1 MGEIEF
7 RKLFE
12 GVPAACLVMR
22 PDLEVVAVTE
32 EYVRVAGRSREALVG
47 RSVLDV
53 VARLP
58 LGGEGASNELR
69 ASIERVLASRAPDE
83 MTVRAAS
90 DGDPDARRWRPVNSP
105 VLGEDG
111 AVAYVVHRVDDVTR
125 VAQVEQQSAE
135 HERRAAV
142 LEEQVE
148 RMAVALLD
156 RSSELAEIN
165 REMRGANDELNHL
178 YEKTRELD
186 RLKTQ
191 FFANVSHELRTP
203 LTLILGPVDRM
214 LAAGSVDARWQRD
227 LKSVAR
233 NARTLL
239 CHVNDLL
246 DLTKIEAGR
255 MGLALAQ
262 VDLAR
267 VVRVVAA
274 HFESHADERG
284 ISLTVDAPEGLTA
297 IVDGEK
303 VQRVL
308 LNLLSNALRFTP
320 DGGRV
325 RCAARGDHERV
336 VIEVAD
342 DGPGVPPD
350 QRGVVFERFRQLEGG
365 DTRRRGGTGLGL
377 AIVREIVELH
387 GGEVS
392 VDQAPEGGARFIVS
406 LPRGDVE
413 ASELRV
419 ETPRLDVDSVLPLD
433 RERAAPTSLG
443 PCGDP
448 SLPRVLIA
456 EDNPEMNRF
465 LRESLADGWRV
476 EAVFDGREGIDRAAA
491 NPPDLIVTDMM
502 MPLVSGEELVR
513 TLRANPAL
521 DSTPI
526 VVLTA
531 RSDEA
536 LRLRALRSG
545 AQDFITKPFSVEE
558 LRARLGN
565 LLSMKRAE
573 ERVRRLGESLAE
585 RNRALEAL
593 TAELKASNSE
603 LEAFSFSVAHDL
615 RAPLR
620 SIVGFS
626 AAVLEDCGDALGDE
640 GRADLGRVRSA
651 ATRMEALIDD
661 LLALSRVSREGLQRE
676 RVDLS
681 REARAIV
688 ARLRESDP
696 SRVTELE
703 ITPGLVVDGD
713 PRWLRVALENLL
725 NNAWKF
731 SARRS
736 ITRVEVGCTAD
747 GAYFV
752 RDHGAGFDM
761 AYADRL
767 FRPFQRLH
775 AGREFEGT
783 GVGLATVLRIVTRH
797 GGRIWA
803 ESAVGEGATFFFTLA
818 RASGDATSETG
829 AHPRAVVS

>member
-7 RKLFE
+7 RRLFQA
-12 GVPAACLVMR
+12 VPAACLALS
-22 PDLEVVAVTE
+22 PDLVVVAVTD
-32 EYVRVAGRSREALVG
+32 EYLRLAGRPREAIVG
-47 RSVLDV
+47 RSILDV
-53 VARLP
+53 IERVP
-58 LGGEGASNELR
+58 MGGDGASRELR
-69 ASIERVLASRAPDE
+69 ASIERALATRAPDE
-83 MTVRAAS
+83 MPARTAP
-90 DGDPDARRWRPVNSP
+90 DGDSRARVWRPVNAP
-105 VLGEDG
+105 VYADDG
-111 AVAYVVHRVDDVTR
+111 SLAYLVHRVEDVTR
-125 VAQVEQQSAE
+125 LVEAE
-135 HERRAAV
+135 QRSDVSQRRAST
-142 LEEQVE
+142 LQEQVE
-148 RMAVALLD
+148 RMAVELLD
-156 RSSELAEIN
+156 RSGELAEIN
-165 REMRGANDELNHL
+165 REMSLANDELNQL

-203 LTLILGPVDRM
+203 LTMILGPVDRM
-214 LAAGSVDARWQRD
+214 LSAGSVDPRWQRD

-284 ISLTVDAPEGLTA
+284 IALSVDAPEAFLA
-297 IVDGEK
+297 VVDGEK

-308 LNLLSNALRFTP
+308 LNLVSNALRFTP

-325 RCAARGDHERV
+325 RCAVKGDPERAF
-336 VIEVAD
+336 IEVSD
-342 DGPGVPPD
+342 NGPGVPPD

-365 DTRRRGGTGLGL
+365 DARRRGGTGLGL

-387 GGEVS
+387 GGEVA
-392 VDQAPEGGARFIVS
+392 VDQSPEGGARFTVT
-406 LPRGDVE
+406 LPRGDVG
-413 ASELRV
+413 ASGLRV
-419 ETPRLDVDSVLPLD
+419 ETPGLDRDSVVPLD
-433 RERAAPTSLG
+433 RDRPTPVSWG

-448 SLPRVLIA
+448 TLPRVLIA

-465 LRESLADGWRV
+465 LRESLSDAWCV
-476 EAVFDGREGIDRAAA
+476 EAVFDGREGIARAVAS
-491 NPPDLIVTDMM
+491 PPDVIVTDMM
-502 MPLVSGEELVR
+502 MPVVSGEELLR
-513 TLRANPAL
+513 ALRANPSL
-521 DSTPI
+521 DATPV

-531 RSDEA
+531 RSDDE

-573 ERVRRLGESLAE
+573 ERVRRLGENLAE
-585 RNRALEAL
+585 RNRELEAL
-593 TAELKASNSE
+593 TVDLKASNAE

-620 SIVGFS
+620 AIDGFS
-626 AAVLEDCGDALGDE
+626 AAVLEDHGAELGDD
-640 GRADLGRVRSA
+640 GRADLGRVRA
-651 ATRMEALIDD
+651 AAKRMEALIDD
-661 LLALSRVSREGLQRE
+661 LLALSRVSRGGLQRE

-681 REARAIV
+681 REARSIV
-688 ARLRESDP
+688 ARLREANP
-696 SRVTELE
+696 SRAAEVD
-703 ITPGLVVDGD
+703 IAPGLVVDGD

-736 ITRVEVGCTAD
+736 ITRIEVGCTAD
-747 GAYFV
+747 GAYYV

-767 FRPFQRLH
+767 FMPFQRLH

-783 GVGLATVLRIVTRH
+783 GVGLATVLRIVSRH

-803 ESAVGEGATFFFTLA
+803 EGVVDAGATFFFTLA
-818 RASGDATSETG
+818 RATGDATTDTG